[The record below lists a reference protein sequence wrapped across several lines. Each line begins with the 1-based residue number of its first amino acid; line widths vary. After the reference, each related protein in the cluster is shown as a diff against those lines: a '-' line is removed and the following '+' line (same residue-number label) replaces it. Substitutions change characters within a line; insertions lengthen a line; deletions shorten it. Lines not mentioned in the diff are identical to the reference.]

1 MDRVSSNT
9 VNAFQIKRQAHAV
22 SRRDASL
29 PSDNWNPFR
38 HVWTRS
44 HQRSQT
50 WDPEAQRGNR
60 ATDVDEA
67 GTSPIEHVRTA
78 PAGSH
83 VDLSNAERTSKEQD
97 GDGYKPE
104 RTESSGDTVVPSQGT
119 AEASGYDDAAN
130 SLRNRRTDRDH
141 SMANGEQE
149 QETEKPKKEHRLFR
163 SIEPKEPFTFA
174 NQIQRT
180 FLNSWINVLLI
191 AAPVGI
197 ILGAIPNMNKYA
209 IFVVNFVAIIPLA
222 AMLSFATEEIAL
234 RTGETLGGLLNASFG

>member
-1 MDRVSSNT
+1 MDRVPSNT
-9 VNAFQIKRQAHAV
+9 VNAFQIKRQAHIL
-22 SRRDASL
+22 SRNEDSL
-29 PSDNWNPFR
+29 NPFR
-38 HVWTRS
+38 HVWRT

-50 WDPEAQRGNR
+50 WDAEAQRGDR
-60 ATDVDEA
+60 RQVDVDEA
-67 GTSPIEHVRTA
+67 GTSPIEQIRTA

-83 VDLSNAERTSKEQD
+83 IDLSNLDRTSKEQEA
-97 GDGYKPE
+97 DGYHPE

-119 AEASGYDDAAN
+119 AEASGFDDAAN
-130 SLRNRRTDRDH
+130 SLRNRRGDRDL
-141 SMANGEQE
+141 SATNGDDERDE
-149 QETEKPKKEHRLFR
+149 KKPKKEHRMFKH
-163 SIEPKEPFTFA
+163 IEPKEPFTFA

-209 IFVVNFVAIIPLA
+209 IFVVNFIAIIPLA